1 MAIQFAP
8 ATKKRAKARVALEGP
23 SGSGKT
29 YTALRLATG
38 LGERIALLDTEHG
51 SASKYADLF
60 TFDTLAI
67 SAYDPKTL
75 IEALAAAGAGGY
87 DVFVVDSLS
96 HFWMGI
102 DGMLEQ
108 VDRAAKRSAG
118 GNTFGGWKEVTPV
131 ERRMLDAMLAFPGH
145 LIVTMRT
152 KTEWVI
158 EENDRGKKVPRK
170 LGMKAV
176 QRDGIEY
183 EFDIV
188 GDLDQE
194 NNLVISK
201 SRCASLSGSV
211 IRQPDEELGRT
222 IRAWL
227 DDGVEGGPSGT
238 QLRDAA
244 LAPGISRDE
253 LRALYGRAQK
263 AGILG
268 APVVDA
274 DGNAT
279 TLGELITELGRRAA
293 TTPAEDPRRKRMF
306 ALFNQT
312 DFGEREH
319 RLAFIAEV
327 VGREVESTN
336 ALTPAEVEQ
345 VITRLE
351 SWLAQQ
357 EPAGATA

>member
-1 MAIQFAP
+1 MALQFAP
-8 ATKKRAKARVALEGP
+8 ATKRQAKARIALEGP
-23 SGSGKT
+23 AGSGKT

-38 LGERIALLDTEHG
+38 LGARIALLDTEHG

-60 TFDTLAI
+60 TFDTLALT
-67 SAYDPKTL
+67 AYDPKTL
-75 IEALAAAGAGGY
+75 IEALAAGGAGGY
-87 DVFVVDSLS
+87 EVFIVDSLS

-118 GNTFGGWKEVTPV
+118 GNSFGGWKEVTPI
-131 ERRMLDAMLAFPGH
+131 ERRMVDAMLAYPGH

-170 LGMKAV
+170 IGMKAV

-194 NNLVISK
+194 NNLVVSK
-201 SRCASLSGSV
+201 SRCASLSGAV

-227 DDGVEGGPSGT
+227 DDGVEGGP
-238 QLRDAA
+238 
-244 LAPGISRDE
+244 
-253 LRALYGRAQK
+253 
-263 AGILG
+263 
-268 APVVDA
+268 
-274 DGNAT
+274 
-279 TLGELITELGRRAA
+279 
-293 TTPAEDPRRKRMF
+293 
-306 ALFNQT
+306 
-312 DFGEREH
+312 
-319 RLAFIAEV
+319 
-327 VGREVESTN
+327 
-336 ALTPAEVEQ
+336 
-345 VITRLE
+345 
-351 SWLAQQ
+351 
-357 EPAGATA
+357 